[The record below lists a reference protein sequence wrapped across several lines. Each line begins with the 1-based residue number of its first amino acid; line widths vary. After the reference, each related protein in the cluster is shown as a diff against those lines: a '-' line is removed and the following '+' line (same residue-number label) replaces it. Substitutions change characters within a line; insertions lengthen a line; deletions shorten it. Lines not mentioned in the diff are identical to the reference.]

1 MKLDFFILFFFYL
14 VSILST
20 LGYGL
25 YFQRIINIP
34 YNKKCLGYSGLI
46 GLFFLTIYSYLSNFF
61 YAHNIYHNLIIL
73 FIGLVLFYLSY
84 IRRLFSKKEIKFLV
98 ILFSIIFISF
108 LISKTHDDFPYYHF
122 PYTYYLTQNSSLIGI
137 GSFNHGFRTPSSL
150 FYFNSLFYLPIIKY
164 YLFHLGSAIIFGSAV
179 YIFLSNIREG
189 IKKKK
194 INYIY
199 YFDLFSLIFILVFFY
214 RLAEHGTDR
223 SAQILIFLILTEILR
238 ILVLK
243 KITIYEI
250 SILSIL
256 FSITISLKA
265 FYFLYGLLIFPVL
278 FIILKSNNF
287 KDFLEKIFFNK
298 AFYFSILLIILVL
311 ITNFF
316 NTGCLIYPISTS
328 CFASFD
334 WSIPLKEIDKMALHY
349 ENWSKAGATP
359 NFRVEDPSSY
369 VKNLNWINGWLNRYF
384 LYKVSDFLLS
394 LIVLTLVFKFTF
406 YSNVKK
412 KIFFNKKILLI
423 YLTIIVLFIEW
434 FINHPTLRYGGFS
447 LIAVLFFIPSS
458 LVIETYGQKLKQI
471 KKRTFIIILIGVT
484 IFTLRNVDRII
495 QENKKYNYN
504 VFINPYFNVDNARFF
519 RIETK
524 INNLINN
531 YNGCQNHKKECKNK
545 NEYVVTKKLNKY
557 IFTRNK

>member
-1 MKLDFFILFFFYL
+1 MKLDFFTLYFFYL

-25 YFQRIINIP
+25 YFQKIINIP
-34 YNKKCLGYSGLI
+34 YYKKCLGYSGLI
-46 GLFFLTIYSYLSNFF
+46 GVFFLTIYSYFSNFF
-61 YAHNIYHNLIIL
+61 YAHGIYHNLIIL
-73 FIGLVLFYLSY
+73 FIGLFLFYFSY
-84 IRRLFSKKEIKFLV
+84 IKKLFSKTEIKFLV
-98 ILFSIIFISF
+98 ILFSILFVSF

-164 YLFHLGSAIIFGSAV
+164 YLFHIGSAIIFGSA
-179 YIFLSNIREG
+179 IFIFFSNIKQS
-189 IKKKK
+189 IKKKN

-223 SAQILIFLILTEILR
+223 SAQILIFLILTEIFK

-250 SILSIL
+250 SILSVL

-265 FYFLYGLLIFPVL
+265 FYFLYGILIFPTL
-278 FIILKSNNF
+278 FIIFKNNNY
-287 KDFLEKIFFNK
+287 KEFLQKIFFNK
-298 AFYFSILLIILVL
+298 AFYFSVLLIILVL
-311 ITNFF
+311 VTNFF

-328 CFASFD
+328 CFTSFD
-334 WSIPLKEIDKMALHY
+334 WSIPLKEIEKMALHY
-349 ENWSKAGATP
+349 ENWSKAGKTP
-359 NFRVEDPSSY
+359 NFSVEDPISY
-369 VKNLNWINGWLNRYF
+369 VKDLNWIDGWFNRYF

-394 LIVLTLVFKFTF
+394 LIVLMLVFRFTF

-412 KIFFNKKILLI
+412 KIFYKKEILLI
-423 YLTIIVLFIEW
+423 YLTLIILVVEW

-447 LIAVLFFIPSS
+447 LIAALFFIPSS

-484 IFTLRNVDRII
+484 VFTLRNVDRII

-524 INNLINN
+524 INYLINN
-531 YNGCQNHKKECKNK
+531 YIDCQNYSKECKNK
-545 NEYVVTKKLNKY
+545 NEYVVTEKLSKY